1 MANQEFKDWKDRIE
15 VSHRKHRVMEKLRER
30 WIDYYRGKQ
39 WDEIRGKGYND
50 LTVEN
55 MVFSNIRT
63 IMPSVNLNNPKIFCK
78 PTKRPYIG
86 NGGTIFDTISASA
99 IFEVLMNHYYRT
111 LHVKRSVDKSLMDA
125 LIGPWGFVQ
134 LGYTLETE
142 KVQADGE
149 IEVNE
154 LIKSESVFVVRRSPN
169 DLRFDTNATDSHLND
184 ARWIALRWVKPLEDV
199 KANPKYKNTRGL
211 KSNMRAQTDNF
222 GNEDNENG
230 YKPLDGDSY
239 GGEDIWGM
247 VEGWDIWDKKTH
259 KLFTYVYG
267 HDKFLYKG
275 DWPINI
281 DGFPIEIIYFNENP
295 DEVYPISDVE
305 IYIDAQ
311 DELNRLHS
319 LQLDHTKRIS
329 QRRYAVKENTI
340 DSEELE
346 LLKTGGDGTIITVRG
361 DTQTSLTPIKDATI
375 SQDIYAIQNVLK
387 NSIREAAGLSAFE
400 KGISQKYDTAAEP
413 TLISQGIGALK
424 AERLNT
430 VEDFI
435 KRIVQKMAVIVSQ
448 TMDSHSVPLNEEQFT
463 EMQKYGQDKL
473 GRIVGED
480 GKQIIYPWITV
491 GRDALYG
498 EYDFDIEV
506 GSTQPVNDAARR
518 QDAATLY
525 NMLGTN
531 PYLKQ
536 REGTKFV
543 MEAFGVVDADKFL
556 KTEEEVQQ
564 AEQAGMMASIE
575 AQKAV
580 DSPKRETDIAKTTM
594 KSQVSLSNHAQ
605 AAQVE
610 RDRIAAEYA
619 ASMEKTNVEREKAGV
634 NLLQSAL
641 RPRTGGQ

>member
-1 MANQEFKDWKDRIE
+1 
-15 VSHRKHRVMEKLRER
+15 
-30 WIDYYRGKQ
+30 
-39 WDEIRGKGYND
+39 
-50 LTVEN
+50 
-55 MVFSNIRT
+55 
-63 IMPSVNLNNPKIFCK
+63 
-78 PTKRPYIG
+78 
-86 NGGTIFDTISASA
+86 
-99 IFEVLMNHYYRT
+99 
-111 LHVKRSVDKSLMDA
+111 
-125 LIGPWGFVQ
+125 
-134 LGYTLETE
+134 
-142 KVQADGE
+142 
-149 IEVNE
+149 
-154 LIKSESVFVVRRSPN
+154 
-169 DLRFDTNATDSHLND
+169 
-184 ARWIALRWVKPLEDV
+184 
-199 KANPKYKNTRGL
+199 
-211 KSNMRAQTDNF
+211 
-222 GNEDNENG
+222 
-230 YKPLDGDSY
+230 
-239 GGEDIWGM
+239 
-247 VEGWDIWDKKTH
+247 
-259 KLFTYVYG
+259 
-267 HDKFLYKG
+267 
-275 DWPINI
+275 
-281 DGFPIEIIYFNENP
+281 
-295 DEVYPISDVE
+295 
-305 IYIDAQ
+305 
-311 DELNRLHS
+311 
-319 LQLDHTKRIS
+319 
-329 QRRYAVKENTI
+329 
-340 DSEELE
+340 
-346 LLKTGGDGTIITVRG
+346 
-361 DTQTSLTPIKDATI
+361 
-375 SQDIYAIQNVLK
+375 
-387 NSIREAAGLSAFE
+387 
-400 KGISQKYDTAAEP
+400 
-413 TLISQGIGALK
+413 
-424 AERLNT
+424 
-430 VEDFI
+430 
-435 KRIVQKMAVIVSQ
+435 MAVIVSQ